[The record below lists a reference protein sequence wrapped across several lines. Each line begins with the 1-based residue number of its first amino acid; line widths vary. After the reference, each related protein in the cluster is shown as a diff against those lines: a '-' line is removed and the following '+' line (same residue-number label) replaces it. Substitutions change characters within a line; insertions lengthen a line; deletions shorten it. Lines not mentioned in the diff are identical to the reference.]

1 MAQGKRILLLEVDK
15 LSEQSIVAFLQEQGY
30 AIQAIEDDSIIQ
42 QILKIRDFDL
52 VLWSIAEFDSE
63 NLEIIRKI
71 RREFEG
77 PLLILSGMNS
87 TKAQLDIFELGA
99 DDFIATPI
107 DLRLLLA
114 RIRACLRRAHSRWP
128 QNNIV
133 QIGNLTV
140 DREERNAKVGG
151 QPLPLSTSE
160 FDILWLLASHPKRAL
175 SREFLFFNAL
185 GRHYDGL
192 DRAIDRRVSHLRR
205 KLEKRQ
211 DLSLTVRTIWGRG
224 YMLAAL

>member
-87 TKAQLDIFELGA
+87 TKA
-99 DDFIATPI
+99 
-107 DLRLLLA
+107 
-114 RIRACLRRAHSRWP
+114 
-128 QNNIV
+128 
-133 QIGNLTV
+133 
-140 DREERNAKVGG
+140 
-151 QPLPLSTSE
+151 
-160 FDILWLLASHPKRAL
+160 
-175 SREFLFFNAL
+175 
-185 GRHYDGL
+185 
-192 DRAIDRRVSHLRR
+192 
-205 KLEKRQ
+205 
-211 DLSLTVRTIWGRG
+211 
-224 YMLAAL
+224 